1 MGKTLELALPKGGH
15 LIGQKAKV
23 LNIIGCLVN
32 DINQNHKTIIHTNRK
47 TCNEKDCQWQ
57 LLVKIAATG
66 NHMLHVGES
75 VG

>member
-47 TCNEKDCQWQ
+47 ACNEKDCQ
-57 LLVKIAATG
+57 
-66 NHMLHVGES
+66 
-75 VG
+75 